1 MSDTTTGKNLRVNG
15 ERLWQS
21 LMEMAKIGATDKGG
35 VCRLAL
41 TDLDAQGRDR
51 VVGWG
56 RITIAP
62 R

>member
-35 VCRLAL
+35 TEA
-41 TDLDAQGRDR
+41 
-51 VVGWG
+51 
-56 RITIAP
+56 
-62 R
+62 